1 VNRSP
6 RNPSGTPP
14 PLPRLNIQVRGSL
27 DAYLQLLQARIQK
40 TAGPRKPC
48 RLQAWEILK
57 ALYLP
62 QPSQG
67 NIRESSIFSWLP
79 IVCELEGSRRAL
91 DYSLLA
97 FCVIQ
102 VAVTKTGSTCVD
114 EALQVYND
122 ALQQLQV
129 EIKDDGAGQSDEILA
144 TISVLSTCEVLFY
157 HHWLLAYH
165 ETDRASF
172 SFVLPI
178 IPGALMLKAYPK
190 SCGLE
195 VA

>member
-1 VNRSP
+1 MNRSP

-14 PLPRLNIQVRGSL
+14 PLPGLNLQVRGSV
-27 DAYLQLLQARIQK
+27 DAHLQLLQAEIQK
-40 TAGPRKPC
+40 PTGPRKAF

-57 ALYLP
+57 RLYLP

-67 NIRESSIFSWLP
+67 DIRESSIFSWLP
-79 IVCELEGSRRAL
+79 IVCELEGSSRAL

-102 VAVTKTGSTCVD
+102 IAVTKTGSARVD

-129 EIKDDGAGQSDEILA
+129 EITDDGAGQSDEILA
-144 TISVLSTCEVLFY
+144 TISVLSTCEVLLY
-157 HHWLLAYH
+157 HQWLLA
-165 ETDRASF
+165 E
-172 SFVLPI
+172 L
-178 IPGALMLKAYPK
+178 
-190 SCGLE
+190 
-195 VA
+195 